1 MADSAVG
8 LYLHL
13 CRLPKKEQIK
23 FLNWARDYINKLEQ
37 EQENERTRKC
47 EVMTSTETV
56 VTSKN
61 QT

>member
-37 EQENERTRKC
+37 EQENERTKH
-47 EVMTSTETV
+47 E
-56 VTSKN
+56 KL
-61 QT
+61 